1 MWELKNEAEAEM
13 RKTAVQLEGDSHCNV
28 NKHTD
33 SHFLKML
40 SFAAQKMKHTYSLVQ
55 TFSYCRILCTHVQY

>member
-1 MWELKNEAEAEM
+1 M

-33 SHFLKML
+33 SHFFKN
-40 SFAAQKMKHTYSLVQ
+40 AQFCSTENEAHLQPGTDV
-55 TFSYCRILCTHVQY
+55 FIL